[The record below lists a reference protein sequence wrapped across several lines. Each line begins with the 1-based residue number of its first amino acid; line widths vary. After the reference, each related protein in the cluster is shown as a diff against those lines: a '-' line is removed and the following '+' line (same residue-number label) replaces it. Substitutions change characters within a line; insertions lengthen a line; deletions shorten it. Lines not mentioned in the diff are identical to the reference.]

1 MVEGAGSLLRP
12 VPLPKPDFHSTCLV
26 TGASSGIGADVARSL
41 ARRGHGVT
49 LVARRAERLEEL
61 GAELRDQQGVRVEV
75 VEADLGES
83 RSRERMLARL
93 SELQLNVE
101 VLVNNA
107 GFGSGGLFYE
117 LDAEREAEMVRLNV
131 EAVVSL
137 CGRYLP
143 EMVRRGRG
151 AVLNVASTA
160 AFQPL
165 PRQATY
171 GATKAFVL
179 SFTDALHAELA
190 GSGVTA
196 TALCPGPVRTE
207 FADTAGI
214 GEEAEGLPDVFWA
227 ESADV
232 AEQGVRGLERNR
244 RVVVPGMLNRAG
256 ALGGQHVPRSLLLK
270 LAGRLSPVGR

>member
-1 MVEGAGSLLRP
+1 MA
-12 VPLPKPDFHSTCLV
+12 LPEPNFHSTCLV

-41 ARRGHGVT
+41 ARRGHGAT

-61 GAELRDQQGVRVEV
+61 ATELRQEHGVRVEV
-75 VEADLGES
+75 LEGDLADE
-83 RSRERMLARL
+83 RSRARMLGQLA
-93 SELQLNVE
+93 ELALNVE

-107 GFGSGGLFYE
+107 GFGSGGAFYE
-117 LDAEREAEMVRLNV
+117 LDAEREVEMVRLNV
-131 EAVVSL
+131 EAVIAL
-137 CGRYLP
+137 CGRFVP

-190 GSGVTA
+190 GTGVTA

-227 ESADV
+227 DSPDV
-232 AEQGVRGLERNR
+232 AEQGVRGLERDR
-244 RVVVPGMLNRAG
+244 RVVVPGLLNRAG
-256 ALGGQHVPRSLLLK
+256 ALGGQHVPRSLLLR

>member
-12 VPLPKPDFHSTCLV
+12 VPLPQPDFHSTCLV
-26 TGASSGIGADVARSL
+26 TGASSGIGSDVARSL

-49 LVARRAERLEEL
+49 LAARRAERLEEL
-61 GAELRDQQGVRVEV
+61 AAELRDQHGVRVEV
-75 VEADLGES
+75 VEADLGEKA
-83 RSRERMLARL
+83 SRERMLARL
-93 SELQLNVE
+93 SELQLTVE

-137 CGRYLP
+137 CGRYVP

-151 AVLNVASTA
+151 AVLNMASTA

-227 ESADV
+227 ESSDV
-232 AEQGVRGLERNR
+232 AEQGVRGLGRDR

>member
-1 MVEGAGSLLRP
+1 VA
-12 VPLPKPDFHSTCLV
+12 LPQPDFHSTCLV

-41 ARRGHGVT
+41 ARRGHGST
-49 LVARRAERLEEL
+49 LVARRSERLEEL
-61 GAELRDQQGVRVEV
+61 AAELRDEHGVRVEV
-75 VEADLGES
+75 VEADLAGE
-83 RSRERMLARL
+83 RGRDALFARIA
-93 SELQLNVE
+93 ELQLRVE

-107 GFGSGGLFYE
+107 GFGSGGLFVE
-117 LDAEREAEMVRLNV
+117 LDAERETEMVRLNV
-131 EAVVSL
+131 EAVIAL
-137 CGRYLP
+137 CGRYVP

-151 AVLNVASTA
+151 GVLNVASTA

-179 SFTDALHAELA
+179 SFTDALHAELD
-190 GSGVTA
+190 GTGVTA

-227 ESADV
+227 ESPEV
-232 AEQGVRGLERNR
+232 AEQGVRGLERGR
-244 RVVVPGMLNRAG
+244 RVVVPGLLNRAG
-256 ALGGQHVPRSLLLK
+256 ALGGQHAPRSLLLRV
-270 LAGRLSPVGR
+270 AGRISPVGR